1 MSTDPTEAGADDSFQ
16 KQLKEAAAA
25 NKKAAEHQKKMEI
38 SSKIIADRQDKHL
51 KLEDKLMKQRRLL
64 EVGTRVGGAVGGGM
78 GGAVFGFIQQIAS
91 MKMMD
96 YSTKREDLMD
106 KGKSFPLT
114 GSDRLAKDKQESTM
128 LGRLDKTIDKAF
140 GGDSKWN
147 KMFGGKGRMAAMGAG
162 MGAVG
167 GGLALTKA
175 IIDSSM
181 MLQQMLKLLQ
191 FGVML
196 ILKPI
201 GDFFG
206 FLMRPIL
213 ILLLRKFIIP
223 FYQKVYPWFVTQG
236 AKLGDGIASLVD
248 YFGTPEFA
256 MVTGGVIAT
265 SIAAVLKGGK
275 MFTDNIMNKFAQKIG
290 EQVAAK
296 GKIPVVDKA
305 DDVIKTT
312 AEKTVKKTP
321 AWINEDGTYNKN
333 WQKQQ
338 AALKNAL
345 PEEPKNKST
354 TVEDDFKKGKNV
366 FSFTDN
372 KKGSVLTKLKDEFD
386 KITDRVSKRKW
397 NPVSVKNLINLGK
410 SLFKGLPV
418 GMAADSMGV
427 TDAVIDEVFRLVEGL
442 SGLAGVKV
450 DLPTMSRPPPDNML
464 ANGGIINE
472 PISGIG
478 QRSGQSYLFGEA
490 GSEMVVPMSR
500 AGGMGG
506 TTVNISIGNMS
517 GNAND
522 LNKLRSTILE
532 VMQTVNVNRGR

>member
-1 MSTDPTEAGADDSFQ
+1 MATDPTDAGADN
-16 KQLKEAAAA
+16 LVEKEIKAVAAA
-25 NKKAAEHQKKMEI
+25 NKKAAEHAKKMEI

-78 GGAVFGFIQQIAS
+78 GGAVFGFLQQVAS

-96 YSTKREDLMD
+96 YSSKREDLMD
-106 KGKSFPLT
+106 KGKKFPLT

-128 LGRLDKTIDKAF
+128 LGRLDKTIDRAF

-147 KMFGGKGRMAAMGAG
+147 KMFGGHGRMAAMGAG

-175 IIDSSM
+175 IIDSSA

-213 ILLLRKFIIP
+213 ILMLRKFIIP
-223 FYQKVYPWFVTQG
+223 FYQKVYPWFITQG
-236 AKLGDGIASLVD
+236 AKLGDNIAGLLDHLSSPVFYMALAGAI
-248 YFGTPEFA
+248 GTA
-256 MVTGGVIAT
+256 VAVIW
-265 SIAAVLKGGK
+265 KGGIK
-275 MFTDNIMNKFAQKIG
+275 ITDSIMDKLAQKIG
-290 EQVAAK
+290 AQVAAK
-296 GKIPVVDKA
+296 GTIPVVD
-305 DDVIKTT
+305 DVITSAADKT
-312 AEKTVKKTP
+312 AKKTP
-321 AWINEDGTYNKN
+321 AWINEDGSFNKD

-338 AALKNAL
+338 AAIKNAL
-345 PEEPKNKST
+345 PEEPVNKST
-354 TVEDDFKKGKNV
+354 TVEEDFKKGSSSLDFADQKKKGNV
-366 FSFTDN
+366 FN
-372 KKGSVLTKLKDEFD
+372 QLREQFD
-386 KITDRVSKRKW
+386 KVQTRVNNRKW
-397 NPVSVKNLINLGK
+397 NPISVKNLANLGK
-410 SLFKGLPV
+410 ALFKGFPA
-418 GMAADSMGV
+418 GMAAEGMGV
-427 TDAVIDEVFRLVEGL
+427 TDAVLNEAFKLVEGF
-442 SGLAGVKV
+442 GKLAGVHI
-450 DLPTMSRPPPDNML
+450 DLPTMGEGKYDPTQVGGIAA
-464 ANGGIINE
+464 ANGFNGMVNK
-472 PISGIG
+472 PTMF
-478 QRSGQSYLFGEA
+478 LAGEK
-490 GSEMVVPMSR
+490 GSEHVQVTPHGQQS
-500 AGGMGG
+500 GG

-517 GNAND
+517 GDAND

>member
-1 MSTDPTEAGADDSFQ
+1 MATDPTDAGVDDVVE
-16 KQLKEAAAA
+16 KQIKAAAAA
-25 NKKAAEHQKKMEI
+25 NKKAAEHAKKMEI

-78 GGAVFGFIQQIAS
+78 GGAVFGFLQQVAS

-96 YSTKREDLMD
+96 YSSKREDLMD
-106 KGKSFPLT
+106 KGKKFPLT

-128 LGRLDKTIDKAF
+128 LGRLDKTIDRAF

-147 KMFGGKGRMAAMGAG
+147 KMFGGHGRMAAMGAG

-175 IIDSSM
+175 IIDSSA

-213 ILLLRKFIIP
+213 ILMLRKFIIP

-236 AKLGDGIASLVD
+236 AKLGDNIVKIFNLLDSPVFYMALAGA
-248 YFGTPEFA
+248 FGTA
-256 MVTGGVIAT
+256 M
-265 SIAAVLKGGK
+265 AAIWKGSK
-275 MFTDNIMNKFAQKIG
+275 IFTDSIMDKFAQKIG
-290 EQVAAK
+290 IQVAAK
-296 GKIPVVDKA
+296 GKIPVVD
-305 DDVIKTT
+305 DVITSATDKTI
-312 AEKTVKKTP
+312 KKTP
-321 AWINEDGTYNKN
+321 AWINEDGSFNKD

-338 AALKNAL
+338 AAIKNAL
-345 PEEPKNKST
+345 PEEAKNTNKIT
-354 TVEDDFKKGKNV
+354 TVEEDFKKGSSSLDFADQKKKGNV
-366 FSFTDN
+366 FNQLREKYN
-372 KKGSVLTKLKDEFD
+372 KIQNTVNN
-386 KITDRVSKRKW
+386 RKW
-397 NPVSVKNLINLGK
+397 NPISVKNLANLGK
-410 SLFKGLPV
+410 ALFKGLPA
-418 GMAADSMGV
+418 GMAAEGMGV
-427 TDAVIDEVFRLVEGL
+427 TDAVLNEAFKLVEGF
-442 SGLAGVKV
+442 SKLAGVHV
-450 DLPTMSRPPPDNML
+450 DLPTMGEGKYDPTQVGGIEA
-464 ANGGIINE
+464 ANGFNGMINK
-472 PISGIG
+472 PTMF
-478 QRSGQSYLFGEA
+478 LAGEK
-490 GSEMVVPMSR
+490 GSEHVQITPHGQQS
-500 AGGMGG
+500 GG

-517 GNAND
+517 GDAND